1 MQGVIYYI
9 NKEGDEKSCYF
20 SGMRYDEQPED
31 ILKQKNIQYD
41 KILECWTED

>member
-9 NKEGDEKSCYF
+9 NKEGDEKSYFF